1 MNTILTLCYQCAE
14 TYKAAPG
21 MRVKEIPLTKTEKK
35 KCCEQCRQKSGLSQ
49 YLVQSGRKS

>member
-1 MNTILTLCYQCAE
+1 MSTILTLCYQCSE

-21 MRVKEIPLTKTEKK
+21 MRGKEIQHATTAKK

-49 YLVQSGRKS
+49 YLVQSGRK